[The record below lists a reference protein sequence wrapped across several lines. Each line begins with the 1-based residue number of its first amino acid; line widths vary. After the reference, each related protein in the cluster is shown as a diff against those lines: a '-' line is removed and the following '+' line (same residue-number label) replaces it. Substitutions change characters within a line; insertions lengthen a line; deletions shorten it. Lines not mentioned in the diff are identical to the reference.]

1 MSNNVRLQELLSAV
15 DRATRPLKAIQR
27 AGLSLE
33 GEIRDSQAALRAL
46 DEQAGRID
54 GFRKANARLAVTE
67 QSLNQAK
74 QQAAALAV
82 QFKNTQNPT
91 QAQADALSAARK
103 SAADLKLE
111 YNSLRYAVQ
120 RQRTELAQAGIN
132 TRTLSSDERRLRTH
146 LSEKTQQL
154 NRQRDALVRVNQQQ
168 ERLNTVQTRY
178 ESGKHVA
185 SRVHQLANAG
195 VGMAKA
201 GFDQTSR
208 FMAPGISF
216 EKQMSSIQANLG
228 LAKGDA
234 RLEAIRQQAR
244 EVSAS
249 TGVPV
254 DTIALAQRELA
265 QSGFDADGLVS
276 ATAPAVNLS
285 LAGNVDA
292 AKAADM
298 LASTQA
304 AYSLANKDAGR
315 IADVLTR
322 GFTSSNTSLAEM
334 QAAVTSAAPA
344 ADASGLDL
352 EETTALLGVLAEKG
366 MKGAAAGDALSTM
379 LRHLQ
384 APDAQR
390 SAALN
395 ALNVQTHDGQGK
407 ALPTADILQAIAAS
421 FEKNTLGAVQQ
432 AAYLKTIF
440 GPDAMQG
447 AGTLV
452 SAARNGSLNEKR
464 QQLQAA
470 KGSAALVASVQ
481 TDNLDGDIN
490 RFQAA
495 WSGLKIDVFDN
506 AEGALRTLTT
516 TATGWLGTLS
526 LWANANPEL
535 TQGLVGVVI
544 GAQAFAGILG
554 GLGMVVA
561 PIVAGLNLVITAA
574 GMLGTTFSVVGGS
587 VMTILGALSW
597 PVIALGAAIAAGAL
611 LIFKYWEPISAFFG
625 GVIEGLSAAF
635 APLGEMFSPLLK
647 AFDFIAE
654 KLSGIWQ
661 WFTDLIAP
669 IKATQET
676 LDSCKNVGV
685 AFGQA
690 LGNALMAP
698 LDLFNSLSGKA
709 SWLLE
714 KLGVIKKE
722 SGNID
727 PVMPKAGTS
736 SAEAGSTWDPASPV
750 YSGFLGY
757 QPMAAAGGRSY
768 VDQSKSEYNITLQ
781 GHAASGTDL
790 TRQIQEAIE
799 NSEREKARQQQTSFM
814 YG

>member
-15 DRATRPLKAIQR
+15 DRATRPLKAIQH
-27 AGLSLE
+27 ADLSLE
-33 GEIRDSQAALRAL
+33 GEIRDSQAALRVL

-54 GFRKANARLAVTE
+54 GFRKANARLAVTA
-67 QSLNQAK
+67 QSLDQAR

-111 YNSLRYAVQ
+111 YNNLRYAVQ

-146 LSEKTQQL
+146 ISEKTQQL
-154 NRQRDALVRVNQQQ
+154 NRQRDALARVNQQQ

-178 ESGKHVA
+178 ESGKRVA

-265 QSGFDADGLVS
+265 QSGFDADGLLA

-292 AKAADM
+292 ARAADM
-298 LASTQA
+298 IASTQA
-304 AYSLANKDAGR
+304 AYGLADQDAGR

-322 GFTSSNTSLAEM
+322 GFTSSKTSLADM
-334 QAAVTSAAPA
+334 QVAVTSAAPA
-344 ADASGLDL
+344 ADASGMGL

-366 MKGAAAGDALSTM
+366 MKGAAAGDALSAM
-379 LRHLQ
+379 LRHVQ
-384 APDAQR
+384 TPDAIKAAGVLA
-390 SAALN
+390 SAAG
-395 ALNVQTHDGQGK
+395 D
-407 ALPTADILQAIAAS
+407 
-421 FEKNTLGAVQQ
+421 
-432 AAYLKTIF
+432 
-440 GPDAMQG
+440 
-447 AGTLV
+447 
-452 SAARNGSLNEKR
+452 GSLNEKR
-464 QQLQAA
+464 QQLQGA
-470 KGSAALVASVQ
+470 KGSAALAASVQ

-506 AEGALRTLTT
+506 ADGALRTLIA

-544 GAQAFAGILG
+544 GAQAFAGVLG

-561 PIVAGLNLVITAA
+561 PVLSGLNMIITAA
-574 GMLGTTFSVVGGS
+574 GMLGTGFSVVGGTI
-587 VMTILGALSW
+587 MTVLGALSW

-635 APLGEMFSPLLK
+635 APLGELLYPLLK

-727 PVMPKAGTS
+727 PVVPKADTS
-736 SAEAGSTWDPASPV
+736 SADAGSAWDPTSPV
-750 YSGFLGY
+750 YGGFLGY
-757 QPMAAAGGRSY
+757 QPTAAAGGRSY

-781 GHAASGTDL
+781 GSVASGTDL

-799 NSEREKARQQQTSFM
+799 NSEREKARKQQTSFT